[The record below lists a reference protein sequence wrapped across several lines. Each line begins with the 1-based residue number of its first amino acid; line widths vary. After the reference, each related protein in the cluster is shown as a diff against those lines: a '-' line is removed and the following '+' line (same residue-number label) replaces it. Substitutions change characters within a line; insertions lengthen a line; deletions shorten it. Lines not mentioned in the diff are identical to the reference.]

1 MLVRME
7 ELNAKEKETYRQK
20 AKGIMTF
27 RYLDGPELDRL
38 VATASLLR
46 YGAEE
51 PVTAEGDL
59 DPFFFGIL
67 EGTVSVTVRENEG
80 RDVYICSLGPGD
92 VFGEAGI
99 FLNVKRTATVTALGD
114 CVLLR
119 LHRKDLSSFIKD
131 QPQAGNKML
140 LVVIYGLLRK
150 LRAANQELAFERK
163 ADMDQGDIDALIADM
178 TGN

>member
-1 MLVRME
+1 ME
-7 ELNAKEKETYRQK
+7 ELKTKDKDAFRAK

-27 RYLDGPELDRL
+27 RYLDGAELERL
-38 VATASLLR
+38 VDTATVCR

-51 PVTAEGDL
+51 PITEEGGL
-59 DPFFFGIL
+59 DPYFFGIL

-80 RDVYICSLGPGD
+80 KDVYICSLGPGD

-131 QPQAGNKML
+131 QPSAGNKML

-163 ADMDQGDIDALIADM
+163 ADMDQTDIDALIADM
-178 TGN
+178 TGNP